1 MNRLLTS
8 KRSNVLKSA
17 LGQASR
23 RKDNVLRSR
32 MHPML
37 SSARPNAYEFVP
49 QQRQSEVTSWQPREN
64 IDIQRVTQQAMVSY
78 YYCYSFA
85 LNSIVFIEV
94 LIYIK
99 TSLLP

>member
-1 MNRLLTS
+1 MNRLLTN

-17 LGQASR
+17 LGQAGR

-37 SSARPNAYEFVP
+37 SSARPNAYEFVSH
-49 QQRQSEVTSWQPREN
+49 QRQSEEKTWQPREN
-64 IDIQRVTQQAMVSY
+64 SDIQRVTQQAMVSY
-78 YYCYSFA
+78 YLFA

-94 LIYIK
+94 LICIK
-99 TSLLP
+99 TSLLT